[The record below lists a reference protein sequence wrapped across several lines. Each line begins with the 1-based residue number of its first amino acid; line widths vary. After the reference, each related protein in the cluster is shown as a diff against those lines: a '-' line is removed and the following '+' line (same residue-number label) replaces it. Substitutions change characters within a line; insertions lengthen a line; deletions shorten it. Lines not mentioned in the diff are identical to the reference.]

1 MLPRLMTVRY
11 RHRYYNL
18 ILAVNRAADIHL
30 VRIPSD
36 DTVYE
41 FTLIVYTADRTWDDV
56 PSQRAGV
63 TATEKT
69 AWPGETLRELLAR
82 PAILDQ
88 PAVCDPLGARLA
100 ADAGYQAVALG
111 GYAIGAHLPLTSE
124 LSLADI
130 EQAAA
135 AVVRACGLPVLLDA
149 DIGWGGADDIPRAL
163 ARLEA
168 AGLAAVAVASQHLP
182 AQVPFSEAAERGR
195 TRADLLGRIRAAH
208 SVRTRLLVLAR
219 CAIPAGHGYD
229 DALAE
234 AAGLLEAGADALLL
248 HAPACQL
255 RRLAR
260 DLPGATL
267 ICAGSPGPGPDPSAA
282 DLQGWGY
289 QGLTRQYHR
298 CYCARMRLAGSTGLA
313 AGSGRTGTAPLT
325 RVARPC
331 PQGSEHRED
340 LERKQ

>member
-1 MLPRLMTVRY
+1 MAVRY
-11 RHRYYNL
+11 RHRHYNL

-30 VRIPSD
+30 IRIPSD

-41 FTLIVYTADRTWDDV
+41 FAFVVYTADRTWDDI
-56 PSQRAGV
+56 PSQLAGV
-63 TATEKT
+63 TATEKI

-88 PAVCDPLGARLA
+88 PTVCDPLGARLA

-130 EQAAA
+130 EHAAA
-135 AVVRACGLPVLLDA
+135 AVVRACGLPVMLDA
-149 DIGWGGADDIPRAL
+149 DINWGGAAGISRAL

-168 AGLAAVAVASQHLP
+168 ASLAAVAVASQHLP
-182 AQVPFSEAAERGR
+182 AQMPFSEAAERDR
-195 TRADLLGRIRAAH
+195 ARADQLCRIHAAR
-208 SVRTRLLVLAR
+208 SARTRLLILAR
-219 CAIPAGHGYD
+219 CAIPAGRCYD
-229 DALAE
+229 DALSE
-234 AAGLLEAGADALLL
+234 VAGLLEAGADALLL
-248 HAPACQL
+248 HAPAGQL
-255 RRLAR
+255 RRLAQ

-267 ICAGSPGPGPDPSAA
+267 ICAGSPGPGPEPSAA

-298 CYCARMRLAGSTGLA
+298 CYCARMRLTGNTGPA
-313 AGSGRTGTAPLT
+313 ADSRWPRTASLT

-331 PQGSEHRED
+331 PQRSEHRED